1 MKRFSRL
8 RRWLFKP
15 TSLHYKLHLIV
26 GLFFLFPV
34 LGFLYFAVRHDFLQD
49 AYLPLF
55 FLGLL
60 TFSLLGILI
69 LRRLFDEIA
78 GFSRQ
83 VADRFESEEAAADPD
98 ELHGLVHAFSAIE
111 RKFSRALG
119 QLEKKST
126 DIAVLKEL
134 SDLCYV
140 TFDPEEILYVTLE
153 RALVLTGSEI
163 GSILILERG
172 EPKTFV
178 VKACIGLGEHVRIGD
193 RLSFDQSVAKYAV
206 INKSPLI
213 VEDIERDTR
222 FGRANRP
229 HYGTKSFVCMPIKT
243 SKDIVGVLTIS
254 RKNQDRPYTSED
266 VEVLIPLL
274 SNAAFTYE
282 NLRLIRDNAR
292 WSRQLRTME
301 KVFGLINS
309 SFRGRELIGAVLGE
323 IQAVLPFAYALILLR
338 EPGRTHRMVIH
349 DMAGTA
355 PAGLVRGGALGVSG
369 SAMERVLGRKTFRT
383 IEDTR
388 KLDTETDRSLLP
400 PGEAAAGLL
409 APLTEDGSAEG
420 VLVMGFESA
429 ADLAEAPRVA
439 SWVAG
444 GVSLAVER
452 DRMSAGLVRRE
463 RELDS
468 IRQIGRALASSTFD
482 TRKVLSYTMDMI
494 RMLINAEG
502 GALFQ
507 VEGDEIVS
515 AALFNIDLGELEAI
529 RLRMGQGVAGTVAAR
544 GEPLIVND
552 PDHSPHFHPQID
564 RDTGFQTRS
573 ILCVPMISQ
582 GKVIGVIEVLN
593 KLSGD
598 FTLKDRDLLVSIAA
612 SVSIAVENAR
622 LYKETVAMAEH
633 ERGIRG
639 VFQKFVPRQILDQIL
654 HGAEGGQTG
663 LNELKTLTLLNID
676 IRKSS
681 DFVRRVGPQKTVALL
696 NHFFS
701 VMGEI
706 VFARHGVVDK
716 YLGDGFLAI
725 FGAPVSSTRDAE
737 NAVIAALEMKNA
749 MARVNDHCRE
759 AFGETVTMGI
769 SVHTGEMVVGNIGF
783 EMKMDYTVIG
793 DPVNIVFRLQE
804 RTRPYPDGILVT
816 ENVHRAALSRLEVEP
831 APEPLAGLRVLEL
844 KGRRGGG

>member
-8 RRWLFKP
+8 RRRLFKP
-15 TSLHYKLHLIV
+15 TSLRHKLHLIV
-26 GLFFLFPV
+26 GLFFIFPV
-34 LGFLYFAVRHDFLQD
+34 LGFLYFAARHDFLQD

-60 TFSLLGILI
+60 TFSLLGILM

-83 VADRFESEEAAADPD
+83 AARRLESEEAAADPD

-111 RKFSRALG
+111 RKFSAAMRR
-119 QLEKKST
+119 LEKKTT

-153 RALVLTGSEI
+153 RALVLTESEI
-163 GSILILERG
+163 GSVLILERG

-178 VKACIGLGEHVRIGD
+178 VKACIGLGERVRIGD
-193 RLSFDQSVAKYAV
+193 RLPFDQSVAKYAV

-243 SKDIVGVLTIS
+243 SKDIAGALTIS
-254 RKNQDRPYTSED
+254 RKNEDRGYTPED
-266 VEVLIPLL
+266 VEALVPLL

-282 NLRLIRDNAR
+282 NLRLIKENER
-292 WSRQLRTME
+292 WSRRLRTME

-323 IQAVLPFAYALILLR
+323 IHAVLPFAYALILLR
-338 EPGRTHRMVIH
+338 EPGRTHRMQIH
-349 DMAGTA
+349 DMAGSA
-355 PAGLVRGGALGVSG
+355 PGGLVRGGGLGVSG
-369 SAMERVLGRKTFRT
+369 SVMERVLGRKTFR
-383 IEDTR
+383 IVEDTR
-388 KLDTETDRSLLP
+388 KLDGETDRAILP
-400 PGEAAAGLL
+400 PGDAAAGLL
-409 APLTEDGSAEG
+409 APITEDGSAVG
-420 VLVMGFESA
+420 VLVMGFESS
-429 ADLAEAPRVA
+429 ADMAEAREAA
-439 SWVAG
+439 SWAAG

-452 DRMSAGLVRRE
+452 DRLSAGLIRRD

-482 TRKVLSYTMDMI
+482 TQKVLSYTMDMI
-494 RMLINAEG
+494 RVLINAEA

-507 VEGDEIVS
+507 VENAELVS
-515 AALFNIDLGELEAI
+515 AALFNIDLGDLDAI
-529 RLRMGQGVAGTVAAR
+529 RLRPGQGVAGVVAAR

-552 PDHSPHFHPQID
+552 PDRSPHFHPQVD
-564 RDTGFQTRS
+564 DLTGFRTRS
-573 ILCVPMISQ
+573 ILCVPIISQ
-582 GKVIGVIEVLN
+582 GRVIGVIEVLN

-612 SVSIAVENAR
+612 SVSIAIENAR

-633 ERGIRG
+633 ERGIRR

-663 LNELKTLTLLNID
+663 LNELKTVTLLNID

-706 VFARHGVVDK
+706 VFAHKGIVDK
-716 YLGDGFLAI
+716 YLGDGFLAL

-737 NAVIAALEMKNA
+737 NAVSAALEMKNA
-749 MARVNDHCRE
+749 MERVNAHCRE
-759 AFGETVTMGI
+759 TYGETVTMGI

-804 RTRPYPDGILVT
+804 RTRPFPDGILVT
-816 ENVHRAALSRLEVEP
+816 ENVCRAALSPLEVEP
-831 APEPLAGLRVLEL
+831 VSEPLAGLRILEL

>member
-1 MKRFSRL
+1 MKRLHRL
-8 RRWLFKP
+8 RDRLFRP

-34 LGFLYFAVRHDFLQD
+34 LGFLYFAVRHDFLED

-60 TFSLLGILI
+60 TFSLLGILM

-83 VADRFESEEAAADPD
+83 LTERFQADEAVGDPD
-98 ELHGLVHAFSAIE
+98 ELHQLVHAFSAIE
-111 RKFSRALG
+111 RKFSTVVGRLD
-119 QLEKKST
+119 KKAT

-163 GSILILERG
+163 GSILILERE
-172 EPKTFV
+172 EPKSFV
-178 VKACIGLGEHVRIGD
+178 VKASIGLGEHVRIGD
-193 RLSFDQSVAKYAV
+193 RLPFENSVAKYAV

-222 FGRANRP
+222 FGRTNRP

-243 SKDIVGVLTIS
+243 SKDIVGVMTIS
-254 RKNQDRPYTSED
+254 RKNEDRAYAPED

-282 NLRLIRDNAR
+282 NLRLIKENERR
-292 WSRQLRTME
+292 TRHLRAME
-301 KVFGLINS
+301 KTFGVINS
-309 SFRGRELIGAVLGE
+309 SFRGRELISAVLGE

-338 EPGRTHRMVIH
+338 EPGRTHRLMVH
-349 DMAGTA
+349 DVVGTA
-355 PAGLVRGGALGVSG
+355 PAGLVRGDTLGLSG
-369 SAMERVLGRKTFRT
+369 SLMERVLGRKTLRI

-388 KLDTETDRSLLP
+388 KLDGETDRAILP
-400 PGEAAAGLL
+400 AAEAPAALI
-409 APLTEDGSAEG
+409 APLTGDGAAEG
-420 VLVMGFESA
+420 ALVLGFENPT
-429 ADLAEAPRVA
+429 DLANARSLA
-439 SWVAG
+439 SWAAG
-444 GVSLAVER
+444 SVSLAVER
-452 DRMSAGLVRRE
+452 DRLSAGLVRRD

-482 TRKVLSYTMDMI
+482 TQKVLGYTMDMI
-494 RMLINAEG
+494 RVLINAEAG
-502 GALFQ
+502 TLFQ
-507 VEGDEIVS
+507 VENAELVS
-515 AALFNIDLGELEAI
+515 AALFNIDLGDLDAI
-529 RLRMGQGVAGTVAAR
+529 RLRLGQGVAGTVAAR

-552 PDHSPHFHPQID
+552 PDRSPHFYPQVD
-564 RDTGFQTRS
+564 DLTGFRTRS
-573 ILCVPMISQ
+573 ILCVPIISQ
-582 GKVIGVIEVLN
+582 GKVIGVIEVMN

-612 SVSIAVENAR
+612 SVSIAIENAR

-654 HGAEGGQTG
+654 HGSEGGQTG
-663 LNELKTLTLLNID
+663 LNELKTVTLLNID

-706 VFARHGVVDK
+706 VFVHNGIVDK
-716 YLGDGFLAI
+716 YLGDGFLAL

-737 NAVIAALEMKNA
+737 NAVSAALEMKNA
-749 MARVNDHCRE
+749 MERVNAHCRE
-759 AFGETVTMGI
+759 AYGETVTMGI

-816 ENVHRAALSRLEVEP
+816 ENVCRAALRRLEIEP
-831 APEPLAGLRVLEL
+831 VPEPLAGLQVFEL
-844 KGRRGGG
+844 RGRPVG

>member
-1 MKRFSRL
+1 
-8 RRWLFKP
+8 
-15 TSLHYKLHLIV
+15 
-26 GLFFLFPV
+26 
-34 LGFLYFAVRHDFLQD
+34 
-49 AYLPLF
+49 
-55 FLGLL
+55 
-60 TFSLLGILI
+60 
-69 LRRLFDEIA
+69 
-78 GFSRQ
+78 
-83 VADRFESEEAAADPD
+83 
-98 ELHGLVHAFSAIE
+98 
-111 RKFSRALG
+111 
-119 QLEKKST
+119 
-126 DIAVLKEL
+126 
-134 SDLCYV
+134 
-140 TFDPEEILYVTLE
+140 
-153 RALVLTGSEI
+153 
-163 GSILILERG
+163 
-172 EPKTFV
+172 
-178 VKACIGLGEHVRIGD
+178 
-193 RLSFDQSVAKYAV
+193 
-206 INKSPLI
+206 
-213 VEDIERDTR
+213 
-222 FGRANRP
+222 
-229 HYGTKSFVCMPIKT
+229 
-243 SKDIVGVLTIS
+243 
-254 RKNQDRPYTSED
+254 
-266 VEVLIPLL
+266 
-274 SNAAFTYE
+274 
-282 NLRLIRDNAR
+282 
-292 WSRQLRTME
+292 
-301 KVFGLINS
+301 
-309 SFRGRELIGAVLGE
+309 
-323 IQAVLPFAYALILLR
+323 
-338 EPGRTHRMVIH
+338 
-349 DMAGTA
+349 
-355 PAGLVRGGALGVSG
+355 
-369 SAMERVLGRKTFRT
+369 
-383 IEDTR
+383 
-388 KLDTETDRSLLP
+388 
-400 PGEAAAGLL
+400 
-409 APLTEDGSAEG
+409 
-420 VLVMGFESA
+420 
-429 ADLAEAPRVA
+429 
-439 SWVAG
+439 
-444 GVSLAVER
+444 
-452 DRMSAGLVRRE
+452 
-463 RELDS
+463 LDS

-564 RDTGFQTRS
+564 WDTGFQTRS

>member
-1 MKRFSRL
+1 
-8 RRWLFKP
+8 
-15 TSLHYKLHLIV
+15 
-26 GLFFLFPV
+26 
-34 LGFLYFAVRHDFLQD
+34 
-49 AYLPLF
+49 
-55 FLGLL
+55 
-60 TFSLLGILI
+60 LGILM

-83 VADRFESEEAAADPD
+83 VAERFQAEEAAGDPD
-98 ELHGLVHAFSAIE
+98 ELHHLIHAFSAIE
-111 RKFSRALG
+111 RKFSAVMGRLD
-119 QLEKKST
+119 KKAT

-163 GSILILERG
+163 GSILILERE
-172 EPKTFV
+172 EPKSFV
-178 VKACIGLGEHVRIGD
+178 VKASIGLGEHVRIGD
-193 RLSFDQSVAKYAV
+193 RLPFDNSVAKYAV

-243 SKDIVGVLTIS
+243 SKDIVGVMTIS
-254 RKNQDRPYTSED
+254 RKNEDRTYASED

-282 NLRLIRDNAR
+282 NLRLIKENERR
-292 WSRQLRTME
+292 SRHLRAME
-301 KVFGLINS
+301 KTFGVINS
-309 SFRGRELIGAVLGE
+309 SFRGRELISAVLGE

-338 EPGRTHRMVIH
+338 EPGRTHRLMVH
-349 DMAGTA
+349 DVVGTA
-355 PAGLVRGGALGVSG
+355 PAGLVRGDTLGVSG
-369 SAMERVLGRKTFRT
+369 SVMERVLGRKTLR
-383 IEDTR
+383 IVEDTR
-388 KLDTETDRSLLP
+388 KLDGETDRAILP
-400 PGEAAAGLL
+400 A
-409 APLTEDGSAEG
+409 
-420 VLVMGFESA
+420 
-429 ADLAEAPRVA
+429 AEAPAALIAPITGDGAAEGALVLGFENPSDLVDARSLA
-439 SWVAG
+439 SWAAG
-444 GVSLAVER
+444 SVSLAVER
-452 DRMSAGLVRRE
+452 DRMSAGLARRD

-482 TRKVLSYTMDMI
+482 TQKVLGYTMDMI
-494 RMLINAEG
+494 RVLINAEAG
-502 GALFQ
+502 TLFR

-515 AALFNIDLGELEAI
+515 AALFNIDLGDLDAI
-529 RLRMGQGVAGTVAAR
+529 RLRLGQGVAGTVAAR

-552 PDHSPHFHPQID
+552 PERSPHFFPQVD
-564 RDTGFQTRS
+564 DLTGFRTRS
-573 ILCVPMISQ
+573 ILCVPIISQ
-582 GKVIGVIEVLN
+582 GKVIGVIEVMN

-612 SVSIAVENAR
+612 SVSIAIENAR

-633 ERGIRG
+633 ERGIRR

-663 LNELKTLTLLNID
+663 LNELKTVTLLNID

-706 VFARHGVVDK
+706 VFAHNGIVDK
-716 YLGDGFLAI
+716 YLGDGFLAL

-737 NAVIAALEMKNA
+737 NAVSAALEMKNA
-749 MARVNDHCRE
+749 MKRVNAHCKE
-759 AFGETVTMGI
+759 AYGETVTMGI

-804 RTRPYPDGILVT
+804 RTRPYPDGVLVT
-816 ENVHRAALSRLEVEP
+816 ENVCRAALRRLEIEP
-831 APEPLAGLRVLEL
+831 VAEPLAGLQVFEL
-844 KGRRGGG
+844 RGRPGG